1 LKPSDRKFVVPA
13 EWDQAAFGSPVA
25 GGAGSPAALVDN
37 AEDHRDEYQSCDWR
51 HIVSLLGDLKYPTQF
66 TIEVN
71 PHASPSPPVYIAGA
85 I

>member
-1 LKPSDRKFVVPA
+1 
-13 EWDQAAFGSPVA
+13 
-25 GGAGSPAALVDN
+25 LVDD
-37 AEDHRDEYQSCDWR
+37 AQDHRDEYQSCDWR

-71 PHASPSPPVYIAGA
+71 PHASPSPPVYIAGV

>member
-1 LKPSDRKFVVPA
+1 MPSANR
-13 EWDQAAFGSPVA
+13 FGWTVA
-25 GGAGSPAALVDN
+25 PTTRTALVDD

-51 HIVSLLGDLKYPTQF
+51 RSGSLLEDLKYPKQF

-71 PHASPSPPVYIAGA
+71 PHASPSPPVHIAGV